1 MFLKR
6 LFSRS
11 GWRHPLT
18 RSFPAAVPGQGFSQS
33 FPTNNHEPMKKN
45 YLKRI
50 LSTGLALLAGT
61 ALSPAQT
68 SGVWTNNASGVWSGA
83 TNWLNGAVAD
93 GAGATADFSQAN
105 LTANRTVTLDANHN
119 LGNLIFGNATS
130 GYNWLLAG
138 GGGAVNLTNA
148 AAGPAF
154 AVTNIAVITA
164 SLTGSLGLAKIVMA
178 GPPRL
183 ARARCS

>member
-83 TNWLNGAVAD
+83 A
-93 GAGATADFSQAN
+93 
-105 LTANRTVTLDANHN
+105 
-119 LGNLIFGNATS
+119 
-130 GYNWLLAG
+130 
-138 GGGAVNLTNA
+138 
-148 AAGPAF
+148 
-154 AVTNIAVITA
+154 
-164 SLTGSLGLAKIVMA
+164 
-178 GPPRL
+178 
-183 ARARCS
+183 